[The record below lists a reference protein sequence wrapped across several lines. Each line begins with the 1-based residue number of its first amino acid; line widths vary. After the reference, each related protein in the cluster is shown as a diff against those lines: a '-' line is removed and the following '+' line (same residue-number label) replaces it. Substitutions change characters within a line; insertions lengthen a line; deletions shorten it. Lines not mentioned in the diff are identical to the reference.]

1 VRVRHPRHGA
11 EAGGGRPEVLQD
23 TRQAAG
29 GEEET
34 PPGATEQHHHP
45 QEVEAAN
52 DPGSRRLAE
61 PGSRRHSDSPS
72 LFFKHSKVESESR

>member
-11 EAGGGRPEVLQD
+11 EAGGGEGAGRQAVLQD

-52 DPGSRRLAE
+52 FPLVYINVMD
-61 PGSRRHSDSPS
+61 DQ
-72 LFFKHSKVESESR
+72 V